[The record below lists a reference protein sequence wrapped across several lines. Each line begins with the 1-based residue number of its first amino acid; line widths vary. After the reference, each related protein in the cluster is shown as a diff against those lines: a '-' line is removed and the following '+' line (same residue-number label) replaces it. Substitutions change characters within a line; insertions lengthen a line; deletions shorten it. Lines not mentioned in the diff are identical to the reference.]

1 MKLAFS
7 ILIVLLMAIMP
18 TLADAPQ
25 YGSATLN
32 NLIVEQAF
40 IKKPYGNR
48 SQTTAYAIIRNT
60 GDEDDNL
67 IALHTP
73 AAAKTEIHSMILEG
87 EVMKMRPLG
96 HALALPAGQTVE
108 IKPNDHSNEGGHSHG
123 HAHGH
128 THSHSNEGLH
138 FMLIRLNTK
147 LEHGDII
154 ELTLVFEKAGMLT
167 INVPVTAR
175 KH

>member
-1 MKLAFS
+1 MKLAFQT
-7 ILIVLLMAIMP
+7 LIALLMAMMP
-18 TLADAPQ
+18 ALADAPQ

-96 HALALPAGQTVE
+96 YALALPAGQTVE
-108 IKPNDHSNEGGHSHG
+108 IKPNDHSNEGGHAHGHSHG
-123 HAHGH
+123 HSHG
-128 THSHSNEGLH
+128 NEGLH

-154 ELTLVFEKAGMLT
+154 ELMLAFEKAGMLT
-167 INVPVTAR
+167 INVPVIAR

>member
-7 ILIVLLMAIMP
+7 ILIVLLMAMMP
-18 TLADAPQ
+18 ALADAPQ

-48 SQTTAYAIIRNT
+48 SQTTAYATIRNT

-108 IKPNDHSNEGGHSHG
+108 IKPNGHSNEGGHAHA
-123 HAHGH
+123 HAHG
-128 THSHSNEGLH
+128 NEGLH

-154 ELTLVFEKAGMLT
+154 ELMLVFEKAGMLT
-167 INVPVTAR
+167 INVPVIAR

>member
-7 ILIVLLMAIMP
+7 TLIVLLMAMMP
-18 TLADAPQ
+18 ALADAPQ

-48 SQTTAYAIIRNT
+48 SQTTAYATIRNT
-60 GDEDDNL
+60 GDEGDNL

-73 AAAKTEIHSMILEG
+73 AAAKTEIHSMIFEG

-108 IKPNDHSNEGGHSHG
+108 IKPNDHSNESGHSHG
-123 HAHGH
+123 HGHGH
-128 THSHSNEGLH
+128 GNEGLH

-154 ELTLVFEKAGMLT
+154 ELMLVFEKAGMLT
-167 INVPVTAR
+167 INVPVIAR

>member
-1 MKLAFS
+1 MKFAFS

-96 HALALPAGQTVE
+96 YALALPAGQTVE
-108 IKPNDHSNEGGHSHG
+108 IKPNGHSNEGGHAHA
-123 HAHGH
+123 HAHG
-128 THSHSNEGLH
+128 NEGLH

-154 ELTLVFEKAGMLT
+154 ELMLVFEKAGMLT
-167 INVPVTAR
+167 INVPVIAR

>member
-1 MKLAFS
+1 MKLAFPT
-7 ILIVLLMAIMP
+7 LIALLMAMMP
-18 TLADAPQ
+18 ALADAPQ

-60 GDEDDNL
+60 GDEGDNL

-108 IKPNDHSNEGGHSHG
+108 IKPNDHSNEG
-123 HAHGH
+123 
-128 THSHSNEGLH
+128 LH
-138 FMLIRLNTK
+138 FMLIRLNSK

-154 ELTLVFEKAGMLT
+154 ELMLVFEKAGMLT
-167 INVPVTAR
+167 INVPVIAR

>member
-1 MKLAFS
+1 MKLAFP
-7 ILIVLLMAIMP
+7 ILIALLMAIMP
-18 TLADAPQ
+18 ALADAPQ

-60 GDEDDNL
+60 GDEGDNL

-123 HAHGH
+123 HSH
-128 THSHSNEGLH
+128 THTHGNEGLH

-154 ELTLVFEKAGMLT
+154 ELMLVFEKAGMLT
-167 INVPVTAR
+167 INVPVIAG